1 MSFRCNFMMISPK
14 STPKISAV
22 KNFDKFLN
30 IKEQAF
36 TIVELL
42 VVLAV
47 IVVLAGITFGT
58 ASGVQTARM
67 KATARAEIMLISQSL
82 EDFRIAHGDYPVS
95 VGPEDNAVT
104 LSKALFGWKE
114 FRGEPLKFVDRSPRS
129 KLKVEAFI
137 DPTKVLYEGDLP
149 EDLKRKPL
157 NVRFIDPWGQ
167 PYVYAYKDSKEWNN
181 FAFVLYSKG
190 PDGLSEALPANGIY
204 DQNYK
209 NLETNID
216 NIIVQD

>member
-1 MSFRCNFMMISPK
+1 MMFSPK
-14 STPKISAV
+14 SISKITPV
-22 KNFDKFLN
+22 KNLDKFFN
-30 IKEQAF
+30 KKEQAF

-58 ASGVQTARM
+58 AAGVQTARM

-82 EDFRIAHGDYPVS
+82 EDFRSVHGDYPVTA
-95 VGPEDNAVT
+95 GPEDNAIT

-114 FRGEPLKFVDRSPRS
+114 FQGKPLKLVDRSPKS
-129 KLKVEAFI
+129 KVKVEAFI
-137 DPTKVLYEGDLP
+137 DSTKVMYEGDLP
-149 EDLKRKPL
+149 EDLKRKPV
-157 NVRFIDPWGQ
+157 NVRFMDPWGQ
-167 PYVYAYKDSKEWNN
+167 PYVYAYKDSKEWDN

-190 PDGLSEALPANGIY
+190 PDGLSEALPKNGVY
-204 DQNYK
+204 NPNHK

-216 NIIVQD
+216 NIIIQD